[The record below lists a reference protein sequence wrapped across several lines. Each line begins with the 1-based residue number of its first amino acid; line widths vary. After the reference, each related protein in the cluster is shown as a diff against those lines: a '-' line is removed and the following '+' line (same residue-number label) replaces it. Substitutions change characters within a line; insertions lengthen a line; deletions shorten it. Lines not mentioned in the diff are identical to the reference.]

1 VENKISPNKKS
12 QTAIEFIVLISFV
25 LFFFSM
31 FFMVIGGKMSDKMV
45 ERKNLAVKDIAFT
58 VQNEINL
65 ASESSEG
72 YIREFRLP
80 EKVAEKDYVLEI
92 VEDMVYVKTSDGKSA
107 IAVPIPKVT
116 GQVAKGQNLI
126 KKENGEIKL
135 NS

>member
-1 VENKISPNKKS
+1 MENKISPNKKS